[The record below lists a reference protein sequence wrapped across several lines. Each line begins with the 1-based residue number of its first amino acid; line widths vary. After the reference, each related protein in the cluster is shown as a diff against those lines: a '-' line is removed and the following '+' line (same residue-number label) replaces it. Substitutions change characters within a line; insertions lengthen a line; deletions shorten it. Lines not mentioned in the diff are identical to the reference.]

1 MPTNFFIGRIARRVE
16 QHVLSKGS
24 GNFGPW
30 GIMDWICG
38 TTVDES
44 IEDESIEDDAIDL
57 GDMTYRLKEQSKRR
71 IKGANGRKQRRRYS

>member
-44 IEDESIEDDAIDL
+44 IEDELIEDDAMDL
-57 GDMTYRLKEQSKRR
+57 DDMADRLKEQSKRR
-71 IKGANGRKQRRRYS
+71 IRGAKGRNRRRRYS